1 MDFFDILRLCGGLAL
16 FLFGM
21 RYMGEKLEKQA
32 GRRLEPLLERFT
44 GSRIKGFLTGTAGAA
59 LLQSSSAVTVM
70 VVGFVDSQVISLR
83 NATAVI
89 IGSNVGT
96 TLTSWI
102 LSLSGVEGGTFVM
115 DLLKP
120 SSLAPAAAVTG
131 ILLFNGKRS
140 QKKDIG
146 GIILGFAV
154 LMTGLN
160 IMADSASGI
169 KSEPWAVEMLTVISN
184 PVFGII
190 AGTLLTALV
199 QSSSA
204 SVGILQTLSLTG
216 AITSASCVPII
227 LGQNIGT
234 CATTLVAG
242 LGASDNAKRTALI
255 HLYFNLFSAIIFLG
269 LFYAAENIFYIRQL
283 YEPAD
288 ALGIAAI
295 HTVFNV
301 FSAGIMLPLSSVLEK
316 SAIKSIQNS
325 KKC

>member
-1 MDFFDILRLCGGLAL
+1 MDFFDILKLCGGLGL

-21 RYMGEKLEKQA
+21 RYMGEKLEKQT
-32 GRRLEPLLERFT
+32 GKKLEPLLERFT
-44 GSRIKGFLTGTAGAA
+44 ENKFKGFLTGAAGAA
-59 LLQSSSAVTVM
+59 LMQSSSAVTVM
-70 VVGFVDSQVISLR
+70 VVGFVDSGLISLK
-83 NATAVI
+83 NATGII

-102 LSLSGVEGGTFVM
+102 LSLTGVEGGTPLL

-120 SSLAPAAAVTG
+120 SSLASAAAVAG

-140 QKKDIG
+140 QRKDIG

-169 KSEPWAVEMLTVISN
+169 KNEPWALNMLTLFSH
-184 PVFGII
+184 PLAGAA
-190 AGTLLTALV
+190 AGTLLTAAV

-216 AITSASCVPII
+216 KISLFSCVPII

-234 CATTLVAG
+234 CATTLISGAG
-242 LGASDNAKRTALI
+242 AGENAKRAALI
-255 HLYFNLFSAIIFLG
+255 HLYFNVFSSV
-269 LFYAAENIFYIRQL
+269 IFYSVFLIILRSVGIPGI
-283 YEPAD
+283 YAPAG
-288 ALGIAAI
+288 AVSIAAI

-301 FSAGIMLPLSSVLEK
+301 FSAAVMLPLSSFLEK
-316 SAIKSIQNS
+316 AAIKSIRKT

>member
-1 MDFFDILRLCGGLAL
+1 MNFFDVLQLCGGLAL

-32 GRRLEPLLERFT
+32 GKRLEPLLERFT
-44 GSRIKGFLTGTAGAA
+44 DNKFKGFLTGAAGAA
-59 LLQSSSAVTVM
+59 LMQSSSAVTVM
-70 VVGFVDSQVISLR
+70 VVGFVDSGIMSLK
-83 NATAVI
+83 NATGVI

-102 LSLSGVEGGTFVM
+102 LSLSGVEGGTLLL

-120 SSLAPAAAVTG
+120 SSIAPIAAIAG

-140 QKKDIG
+140 HRKDIG

-169 KSEPWAVEMLTVISN
+169 KNEPWAIEMLTLFSHPAAGV
-184 PVFGII
+184 I
-190 AGTLLTALV
+190 AGAVLTAVV

-216 AITSASCVPII
+216 GISLYSCVPII

-234 CATTLVAG
+234 CVTTIISGA
-242 LGASDNAKRTALI
+242 GASANAKRAALI
-255 HLYFNLFSAIIFLG
+255 HLYFNVFSSL
-269 LFYAAENIFYIRQL
+269 IFYSAFMIFIRVAD
-283 YEPAD
+283 YNRIFEPAN
-288 ALGIAAI
+288 AVGIAAI
-295 HTVFNV
+295 HTIFNI
-301 FSAGIMLPLSSVLEK
+301 FSAAIMLPMSSFLEK
-316 SAIKSIQNS
+316 TAVNTVQNA

>member
-1 MDFFDILRLCGGLAL
+1 MDFFDILKLCGGLAL

-21 RYMGEKLEKQA
+21 RYMGEKLEKQT

-44 GSRIKGFLTGTAGAA
+44 ENKFKGFLTGAAGAA
-59 LLQSSSAVTVM
+59 LMQSSSAVTVM
-70 VVGFVDSQVISLR
+70 VVGFVDSGLISLQ
-83 NATAVI
+83 NATGVI

-96 TLTSWI
+96 TLTAWI
-102 LSLSGVEGGTFVM
+102 LSLSGVEGGTPLL

-120 SSLAPAAAVTG
+120 SSLAPIAAVAG
-131 ILLFNGKRS
+131 ILLFSGKRS

-160 IMADSASGI
+160 IMAESASGI
-169 KSEPWAVEMLTVISN
+169 KSEPWAMEMLTLFSH
-184 PVFGII
+184 PAAGIA
-190 AGTLLTALV
+190 AGAVLTAVV

-216 AITSASCVPII
+216 GISFYSCVPII

-234 CATTLVAG
+234 CATTLISGAG
-242 LGASDNAKRTALI
+242 ANENAKRAALI
-255 HLYFNLFSAIIFLG
+255 HLYFNVFSAVIFYAVFRIFL
-269 LFYAAENIFYIRQL
+269 NISDIPRI

-288 ALGIAAI
+288 AVGIAAI

-301 FSAGIMLPLSSVLEK
+301 FSAAVMLPLSSFLEK
-316 SAIKSIQNS
+316 AAINSIRKA